1 MPKKQKTSNAKRK
14 LRRQARSAEA
24 KRVRTTFWTPRM
36 LEGVEV
42 TEAERRILWATYVRL
57 GNTEGIDGGK
67 IRDIQHS
74 GASLDAA
81 MSSGQHRIVLDMYDR
96 FKLVRETPDGFMYA
110 PAKALLT
117 KQRQTVLDV
126 AARFARAVGSYEGSN
141 AIEVTPHNLARRRRR
156 PRYLCV
162 SAATMRMKHT
172 CARGDR
178 THTYA

>member
-1 MPKKQKTSNAKRK
+1 
-14 LRRQARSAEA
+14 
-24 KRVRTTFWTPRM
+24 M

-42 TEAERRILWATYVRL
+42 TEAERRILRATYVRL
-57 GNTEGIDGGK
+57 GNTKGIHGGE

-96 FKLVRETPDGFMYA
+96 FKLERSAADGFMYA
-110 PAKALLT
+110 PANACLT

-126 AARFARAVGSYEGSN
+126 VARFARAVGSHQGSN
-141 AIEVTPHNLARRRRR
+141 AIEVTTHNEVRCHHR

-162 SAATMRMKHT
+162 SAAAMRMKHT
-172 CARGDR
+172 CVRGDR
-178 THTYA
+178 THTYAYLLGRIYHNPCWGSTAVAPQR